1 MTLKINNLDIN
12 QNFRIFKLLT
22 VKMSL
27 ISLKSRKKEN
37 FQFQ

>member
-27 ISLKSRKKEN
+27 ISLKSKKKEN